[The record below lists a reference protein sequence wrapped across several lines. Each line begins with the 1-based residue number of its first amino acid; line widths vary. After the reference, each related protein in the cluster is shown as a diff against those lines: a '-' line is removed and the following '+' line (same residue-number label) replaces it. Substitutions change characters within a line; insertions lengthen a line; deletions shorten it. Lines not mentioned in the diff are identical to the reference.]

1 MADDAAR
8 GSTFRARPRLDDLVG
23 QLALATDDFSTL
35 PEIATRGVG
44 DLLHG
49 TSVLWVLDT
58 DVQTIRLVAGWHPEQ
73 ARRLDLAELGD
84 GVEMQRGQGFLGQL
98 LEHGATF
105 YRPQLEPSDL
115 VGVNPAYLEYFARH
129 GLTGMIIVP
138 LSARGQQI
146 GMLGVSRHASQE
158 PFVDDDLALMRQVA
172 GHVALAVDNSRLLAL
187 ARVEIAD
194 RRNSERR
201 LRHQATHDSLTDLP
215 NRALLRERLDGVTGT
230 RADIGIDSGL
240 RALLI
245 LDLDGFKDVN
255 DGLGHEAGDAVL
267 RQIAGRLQGGIP
279 PGAFLARLGGDEF
292 AVLVDDT
299 GPSAFELAT
308 DLRAL
313 LANPAWAGGQPV
325 HLGGSVG
332 IAFVWPT
339 DEPADL
345 MRRADLAMYRAKQTG
360 EGVCVFDE
368 VVDGPQAER
377 LTRLGALR
385 RAIANGEL
393 RLHWQPIV
401 DVRTRE
407 VVLAEGLVR
416 WQQGDRLVPPGEFVP
431 LAEQSGLIVPL
442 TYWVVETA
450 ATDYAHWA
458 AQGRPFPISI
468 NLATPVL
475 AEVGVADQL
484 KARFAVEGVPCH
496 EVTLEIS
503 ESGLLNQ
510 RARDGVSACA
520 AAGFR
525 LAIDDF
531 GTGYASFS
539 YLKDV
544 DVDVV
549 KIDRSFVRNLHT
561 DERDV
566 AIVGSIAFVT
576 RRLGLRTVAEGV
588 ESEQA
593 LELLDELG
601 IDEAQGFLFSPAL
614 PVDDLDLWRAGWT
627 GSQQAHRQPRGV
639 SQPESRQ

>member
-1 MADDAAR
+1 
-8 GSTFRARPRLDDLVG
+8 
-23 QLALATDDFSTL
+23 
-35 PEIATRGVG
+35 
-44 DLLHG
+44 
-49 TSVLWVLDT
+49 
-58 DVQTIRLVAGWHPEQ
+58 
-73 ARRLDLAELGD
+73 
-84 GVEMQRGQGFLGQL
+84 
-98 LEHGATF
+98 
-105 YRPQLEPSDL
+105 
-115 VGVNPAYLEYFARH
+115 
-129 GLTGMIIVP
+129 
-138 LSARGQQI
+138 
-146 GMLGVSRHASQE
+146 
-158 PFVDDDLALMRQVA
+158 
-172 GHVALAVDNSRLLAL
+172 
-187 ARVEIAD
+187 
-194 RRNSERR
+194 
-201 LRHQATHDSLTDLP
+201 
-215 NRALLRERLDGVTGT
+215 
-230 RADIGIDSGL
+230 
-240 RALLI
+240 
-245 LDLDGFKDVN
+245 
-255 DGLGHEAGDAVL
+255 
-267 RQIAGRLQGGIP
+267 
-279 PGAFLARLGGDEF
+279 
-292 AVLVDDT
+292 
-299 GPSAFELAT
+299 
-308 DLRAL
+308 
-313 LANPAWAGGQPV
+313 
-325 HLGGSVG
+325 
-332 IAFVWPT
+332 
-339 DEPADL
+339 
-345 MRRADLAMYRAKQTG
+345 
-360 EGVCVFDE
+360 
-368 VVDGPQAER
+368 
-377 LTRLGALR
+377 
-385 RAIANGEL
+385 
-393 RLHWQPIV
+393 
-401 DVRTRE
+401 
-407 VVLAEGLVR
+407 
-416 WQQGDRLVPPGEFVP
+416 VPPGEFVP

-627 GSQQAHRQPRGV
+627 SSQQAHRQRRGV